1 MSNSR
6 RFRPGRQAARQSL
19 KSQVKARDLELA
31 RQRGI
36 NLGLQAQLSASKME
50 RPADLEDWIREV
62 ALPDM
67 SPEER
72 AEWDAMNEDERET
85 FLDQLGQRI
94 NATKLL
100 AMAGGDESAS
110 PGASGTGS

>member
-6 RFRPGRQAARQSL
+6 NFRPGRTAKRLSQRQLIKAAE
-19 KSQVKARDLELA
+19 LEIA

-36 NLGLQAQLSASKME
+36 SLGLQAQLSATKME

-72 AEWDAMNEDERET
+72 AEWDAMNDAQREAFIDE
-85 FLDQLGQRI
+85 LGVRI
-94 NATKLL
+94 NTTQLL
-100 AMAGGDESAS
+100 ATAGGGEAGSPEAS
-110 PGASGTGS
+110 V